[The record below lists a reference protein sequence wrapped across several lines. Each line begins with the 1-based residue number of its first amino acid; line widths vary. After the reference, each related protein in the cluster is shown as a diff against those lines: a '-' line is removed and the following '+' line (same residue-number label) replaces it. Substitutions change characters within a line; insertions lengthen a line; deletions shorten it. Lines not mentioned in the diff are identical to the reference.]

1 MYGGS
6 FWVCIAH
13 RVSESVVL
21 QTTLQE
27 LMTNEEFSTDGVIT
41 YNQVLLNGIVTK
53 VFNGTSAIGNPFAR
67 LSLKQYERDAK

>member
-1 MYGGS
+1 
-6 FWVCIAH
+6 
-13 RVSESVVL
+13 
-21 QTTLQE
+21 
-27 LMTNEEFSTDGVIT
+27 MTNEEFSTDGVIT